1 MNVIK
6 TKLEGVV
13 IIEPDVF
20 GDHRGYF
27 METYSKTKYEE
38 IGITVDFVQDNMSF
52 SAQKGTLRGL
62 HWQNAPMAQSK
73 LVSCTRGTVI
83 DVAVDI
89 RKGSPTYGEWV
100 SVELSAE
107 NKRQFFIPQGFAHG
121 FLTLTDDVE
130 FRYKVDNFYSKEHER
145 GIRYDD
151 PTVNVDWGA
160 LLNGIE
166 PVLSDKDKIG
176 PTLSEAGR
184 VQDMGKMFN
193 DKNIIRLV

>member
-1 MNVIK
+1 MKVIK
-6 TKLEGVV
+6 TKLDGVV
-13 IIEPDVF
+13 IIESDVF

-27 METYSKTKYEE
+27 METYSKRKYEE
-38 IGITVDFVQDNMSF
+38 IGIGVDFVQDNMSF

-73 LVSCTRGTVI
+73 LVSCTRGKVI

-89 RKGSPTYGEWV
+89 RKDSPTYGEWV
-100 SVELSAE
+100 SVELSEE

-121 FLTLTDDVE
+121 FLTLTDNVE
-130 FRYKVDNFYSKEHER
+130 FRYKVDNFYSKEHDR

-151 PTVNVDWGA
+151 PIANVDWGS

-166 PVLSDKDKIG
+166 PILSEKDKNG
-176 PTLSEAGR
+176 PTLEEADCNFVYKGE
-184 VQDMGKMFN
+184 K
-193 DKNIIRLV
+193 